1 MLTREVAL
9 ETFPK
14 QKGFLQWCWPHNP
27 YLGIFHLQDK
37 QDSTTCNFWYLNET
51 FSTGLPSIW
60 SAKPRHLLHF
70 KSGVS
75 TSLPFIPLHY
85 LWIHASQLI
94 KKIEFLWTPFLHKL
108 HWYFPDGFTVS
119 KFFPQIITLFSP
131 CLYVILSFPYY
142 LSVISISALKSLAFQ
157 LLTQDHQH
165 KGPPRDNL
173 YKIL

>member
-27 YLGIFHLQDK
+27 CLGIFHLQDK

-94 KKIEFLWTPFLHKL
+94 KKTEFLWTPFLHKL

-119 KFFPQIITLFSP
+119 KFFPQIITFVFPLFTRNPWFS
-131 CLYVILSFPYY
+131 ILSFCNFNFSIKKS
-142 LSVISISALKSLAFQ
+142 SVSAINTRSSA
-157 LLTQDHQH
+157 
-165 KGPPRDNL
+165 
-173 YKIL
+173 